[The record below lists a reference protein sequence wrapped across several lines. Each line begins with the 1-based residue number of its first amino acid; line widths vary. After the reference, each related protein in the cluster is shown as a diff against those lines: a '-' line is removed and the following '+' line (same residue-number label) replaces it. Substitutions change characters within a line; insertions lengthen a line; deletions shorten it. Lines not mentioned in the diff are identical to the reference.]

1 MNKKVGEV
9 LSITHG
15 RLDILDFVM
24 KDEIIYNSLNEN
36 EAAVYIGMSRS
47 FLAISRMEGSGE
59 KRTPGPAFV
68 KVGRRVI
75 YLKADLDAWLAQ
87 EPDS

>member
-1 MNKKVGEV
+1 
-9 LSITHG
+9 
-15 RLDILDFVM
+15 M

-87 EPDS
+87 HRVEVASTQGSMNDQIEV